1 MKSTTKVTKKLNLVK
16 KPVQHEIVSY
26 RLFSFDI
33 LNMSRFELEGAP
45 DDASSSSD
53 DVPKTRSDDKIFV
66 IEMYGINEKGETAN
80 IVVDDFEPFFY
91 VKVADNWTI
100 ANMNSFVREIKQ
112 ELGNYHK
119 DSLLSWD
126 LVDYAKLYGFTAG
139 KKSKFIKLT
148 FKNTAVLSK
157 AKNLW
162 YVKNSAGNRSL
173 CYYKTKQGKFIYNK
187 DCLPLL
193 VGTELYES
201 NLPPLLR
208 YFHINSVWPNGWV
221 SVTGPRSYMNRTTC
235 KYEYIVSHKQ
245 VIAMHEKET
254 TVPYKIMSFDI
265 EAGSSHGDFP
275 LPKKTYKR
283 LAMNMIDAFN
293 EENTNADTFKCM
305 IMAAFGFGKYQDI
318 DLVYPKEPQNKKM
331 IEGLIDYVLKT
342 PIGELQQTDDVRK
355 LLTLDAMFDKMK
367 SANKFVSVSDENENE
382 EDEEEVEVIEEDTFE
397 DEDDEEEIVA
407 APAAPKKTKQKVKI
421 MDIIQNDNQTWDRD
435 EKIRKLDELL
445 TTAFPPLEGDPV
457 TMIGST
463 FLYYGEKEPYLNH
476 CITLGGCTPIEGA
489 TIEAVPIVNGNKV
502 EAEQEVL
509 MRWRDLILR
518 EDPDIIIGYNIF
530 GFDYEFLFRRAEET
544 HCVNEF
550 LQMSRKRGEFC
561 GKRDKNDTS
570 LIDIEQTKIAIASG
584 EYDLKYINMGGRLQ
598 VDMYNYFRRNF
609 NLSSY
614 KLDDVASQNI
624 SDDVSKVVNAVDGNN
639 EITEL
644 HTKNITGLHKGDFIH
659 IEISSFTSDYYMGGK
674 KFTVI
679 DIRDALQGGKILVI
693 AGHHEQNIDK
703 TKKIRWGM
711 AKDDVSPQDIF
722 RMSNG
727 TDAERAIVAKYCIQ
741 DCNLVHHLM
750 RKIDVLTEYME
761 MSNLCSVPINFLVF
775 RGQGIKLTSFVAKKC
790 MEKGYLMPDLEK
802 SGSDGGYE
810 GAIVLPPKTKIYI
823 DEPVACVDYSSL
835 YPSSMISQ
843 NYCHSSKVWA
853 KEYDLTG
860 KLVKEEGEKDKNG
873 NYIYYGLPNYQY
885 VEIEFD
891 TFEWRRNPARPAAKA
906 QKTKVGKRVVC
917 WAQLPNN
924 EKSVMPSILMEL
936 LKARE
941 DTKKKAKKASA
952 TDPFMANILDKR
964 QLAYKVTANS
974 LYGQCGA
981 RTSTF
986 YEKDVAASTTASGR
1000 MSITYARRIIE
1011 EIYANRPCK
1020 TEKHGMVMTN
1030 AEYVYGDSV
1039 ASYTPVYVK
1048 VGNNVHICTIDT
1060 LAEKYGENAWRQC
1073 IEPGK
1078 QTKEVCE
1085 LENVETWT
1093 DKGWT
1098 QLKRVI
1104 RHALAPHKKMMR
1116 VLTHTGCVD
1125 VTDDHSLVRMDGTE
1139 VSPKD
1144 VKVGTELLHNT
1155 LEIHNN
1161 NATHITEDE
1170 ARIMGFFFGDG
1181 SCGTYNCPS
1190 GKKSSWALNNA
1201 NYLINDTY
1209 LELCKKVY
1217 PDYEWNVL
1225 DTINSSGVFKIC
1237 PKNSDY
1243 GSIVKFVNYY
1253 RTLLYCDSHKII
1265 PNEILNGPMNI
1276 KEAFW
1281 KGLYDADG
1289 DKDAN
1294 GYIRID
1300 QKSQISASHIA
1311 YLANSIGYKT
1321 SINIRQDKLD
1331 IYRITMTTTKQRKN
1345 PNAIKKIVDIP
1356 YTGFVY
1362 DLTTENHH
1370 FAAGVGN
1377 MIVHNTDSVFF
1388 IFNLTNVETGEKIV
1402 GKDALEITIELA
1414 QEAAHYSTMF
1424 LKPPMNLAYEKTL
1437 MPFALLSKKRYV
1449 GILYEEDPNK
1459 GKLKYM
1465 GLSLKRRDSC
1475 DYLKDTYGQIINLV
1489 MKNGN
1494 VMDAIKYLDTSLK
1507 TLIEGAVPTE
1517 KLEITKALRGYYKNP
1532 QQIAHWV
1539 LANRIGQRDPGNKP
1553 KPGDRMRFIHVT
1565 NPNKKALQ
1573 GDKIETPEYITQAK
1587 LKIDYDFYITNQLLK
1602 PICQFMGLALEQIW
1616 KNQGKL
1622 SAVRKHTDELKQL
1635 ENECGDFETFIKKK
1649 EKHCSEKVK
1658 ALLFDKYLLQIKN
1671 DKTGNQP
1678 ITNFFGMKK

>member
-1 MKSTTKVTKKLNLVK
+1 MNATTKTVKKINIVK
-16 KPVQHEIVSY
+16 KPVLVPKEQPKELPKEPVVKELTPTALPSY
-26 RLFSFDI
+26 RLFHFDV
-33 LNMSRFELEGAP
+33 LNLTRMELDGSGA
-45 DDASSSSD
+45 DDASTGSD
-53 DVPKTRSDDKIFV
+53 DSTKIKKAKGDDKLFI
-66 IEMYGINEKGETAN
+66 IQMYGINEKGETAS
-80 IVVDDFEPFFY
+80 ILVDDFEPFFY
-91 VKVADNWTI
+91 VKVSDDWT
-100 ANMNSFVREIKQ
+100 ASEMNAFVREIKQ
-112 ELGNYHK
+112 LIGNYYK
-119 DSLLSWD
+119 DSLLKWD
-126 LVDYAKLYGFTAG
+126 LVDSQKLYGFTAG
-139 KKSKFIKLT
+139 KQSKFIRLT
-148 FKNTAVLSK
+148 FKNTVAFNK

-162 YVKNSAGNRSL
+162 FTKNSQGHRSL
-173 CYYKTKQGKFIYNK
+173 CYYKTKQGKKIYVK
-187 DCLPLL
+187 ECLPAL
-193 VGTELYES
+193 VGTELYEA
-201 NLPPLLR
+201 NLSPLLR

-221 SVTGPRSYMNRTTC
+221 SVAGLHPSGVNTGTTTC
-235 KYEYIVSHKQ
+235 KHEYVVSQKQIV
-245 VIAMHEKET
+245 AMPEKET
-254 TVPYKIMSFDI
+254 VVPYKIMSFDI

-283 LAMNMIDAFN
+283 LAMNMMDAFVLDKDEAN
-293 EENTNADTFKCM
+293 PAAFKAM
-305 IMAAFGFGKYQDI
+305 VLTAFGFQKEEYPGI
-318 DLVYPKEPQNKKM
+318 DLVYPKEVQNKGM
-331 IEGLIDYVLKT
+331 ISNLVDYVLKT
-342 PIGELQQTDDVRK
+342 SIGELTSKQSDDARR

-367 SANKFVSVSDENENE
+367 SANKFTNNLDDAVVEDAD
-382 EDEEEVEVIEEDTFE
+382 EDEEEEEEAMVEDTE
-397 DEDDEEEIVA
+397 ETEDDEEVVPTKKVA
-407 APAAPKKTKQKVKI
+407 AAAKKPTIKITI
-421 MDIIQNDNQTWDRD
+421 MDVIQGDKHDRD
-435 EKIRKLDELL
+435 DKIRQLDELL
-445 TTAFPPLEGDPV
+445 TTVLPPLEGDPV

-463 FLYYGEKEPYLNH
+463 FVRYGEAEPYLNH
-476 CITLGGCTPIEGA
+476 CVTLGGCTPIPGA
-489 TIEAVPIVNGNKV
+489 VVEAIPIVNGNKV
-502 EAEQEVL
+502 DAEREVL
-509 MRWRDLILR
+509 MRWRDLVQR

-561 GKRDKNDTS
+561 GKRDKFDS
-570 LIDIEQTKIAIASG
+570 SAIEIEHTKIAIASG
-584 EYDLKYINMGGRLQ
+584 EYDLRYINMGGRLQ

-624 SDDVSKVVNAVDGNN
+624 SDDVSKVVNSLN
-639 EITEL
+639 EDVTEL
-644 HTKNITGLHKGDFIH
+644 HTKNITGLHAGDFIH
-659 IEISSFTSDYYMGGK
+659 IELSSFTSDYYMGGK
-674 KFTVI
+674 KFIVT
-679 DIRDALQGGKILVI
+679 DIRDAPNASHKILMI

-703 TKKIRWGM
+703 SKKIRWTM

-727 TDAERAIVAKYCIQ
+727 TDAERAVVAKYCIQ

-750 RKIDVLTEYME
+750 RKIDVITEYME

-853 KEYDLTG
+853 KEYDLNG
-860 KLVKEEGEKDKNG
+860 KLVKEEGEKDKTG
-873 NYIYYGLPNYQY
+873 NYVYYGLPNYQY

-1000 MSITYARRIIE
+1000 MSIIYARQIIE
-1011 EIYANRPCK
+1011 EIYANRECK

-1039 ASYTPVYVK
+1039 ASYTPVYVRFCGFLHVLK
-1048 VGNNVHICTIDT
+1048 IED
-1060 LAEKYGENAWRQC
+1060 LAAKYGAVDGWRKC
-1073 IEPGK
+1073 EDPGR

-1085 LENVETWT
+1085 MQEGVETWT
-1093 DKGWT
+1093 EKGWT
-1098 QLKRVI
+1098 PLRRVI
-1104 RHALAPHKKMMR
+1104 RHALAQHKNMVR
-1116 VLTHTGCVD
+1116 IQTPSGWVD
-1125 VTDDHSLVRMDGTE
+1125 VTDDHSLLLNTGAE

-1144 VKVGTELLHNT
+1144 VSLWTELLHRDMDFSSFEYNRT
-1155 LEIHNN
+1155 PEYRSALEYIDTFTGSVDTMVVSNCVDAAYVYLFLKQRGYH
-1161 NATHITEDE
+1161 TKLKVQGTQRMSYSITY
-1170 ARIMGFFFGDG
+1170 
-1181 SCGTYNCPS
+1181 S
-1190 GKKSSWALNNA
+1190 
-1201 NYLINDTY
+1201 
-1209 LELCKKVY
+1209 
-1217 PDYEWNVL
+1217 
-1225 DTINSSGVFKIC
+1225 
-1237 PKNSDY
+1237 
-1243 GSIVKFVNYY
+1243 
-1253 RTLLYCDSHKII
+1253 
-1265 PNEILNGPMNI
+1265 
-1276 KEAFW
+1276 
-1281 KGLYDADG
+1281 
-1289 DKDAN
+1289 
-1294 GYIRID
+1294 
-1300 QKSQISASHIA
+1300 
-1311 YLANSIGYKT
+1311 KT
-1321 SINIRQDKLD
+1321 SFNDSEPSNVIREMETLHG
-1331 IYRITMTTTKQRKN
+1331 YR
-1345 PNAIKKIVDIP
+1345 
-1356 YTGFVY
+1356 GFVY

-1370 FAAGVGN
+1370 FAAGVGS

-1388 IFNLTNVETGEKIV
+1388 IFNLTNKDTGEKIV

-1489 MKNGN
+1489 MKSGN
-1494 VMDAIKYLDTSLK
+1494 VMEAIKYLDASL
-1507 TLIEGAVPTE
+1507 TALIAGVVPTD

-1532 QQIAHWV
+1532 QQIAHCV

-1573 GDKIETPEYITQAK
+1573 GEKIETPEYILQAR

-1622 SAVRKHTDELKQL
+1622 SAVRKHTDELKQM
-1635 ENECGDFETFIKKK
+1635 ERECGDFELFIKKK
-1649 EKHCSEKVK
+1649 EKYCSEKVK
-1658 ALLFDKYLLQIKN
+1658 ALLFDKYLMQIKN